1 MMNSKS
7 IVSERILAALIVGAL
22 LLTPALAFAKKRVV
36 VIEFTG
42 TKGDDFTE
50 AVADVIEE
58 DHSVVSGDRYNRT
71 ADRMDAAKPTDENV
85 AKVSARMNVDGVV
98 VGSVKRRGSRYQVK
112 VMLREG
118 RSGEFVKTVT
128 ITTRRT
134 RLTNADK
141 RKLRKELLGAIEDLP
156 PVVTIEDIDDD
167 EEEILDEDDELDEG
181 FVDEPL
187 DDDDRDRDKDDD
199 DRDRK
204 DDDDLDISAERKAD
218 LMARGRGLVIAG
230 GASFLQRK
238 LSFSYEASLGLD
250 APQGYSGKFVAG
262 GYVTGELYPQAFN
275 LKNEGKSRNIGITGV
290 YDQVLQID
298 SRLTYEEGGMDMIAV
313 LPTEQVRYGVG
324 VVYRHNFGD
333 SPMKPTVKGSIRYN
347 RFRFTIDKTAAPDNV
362 IVDIPNTDYTYID
375 PGLAV
380 IYPISP
386 ELALL
391 ADARFIFVTSVG
403 EMQQEDQYGA
413 ATVTGVD
420 ADAGVR
426 YMINE
431 RASVLAGVHY
441 IRIAY
446 AFDGTGALTNNRDGN
461 PDDQDVFGALDSY
474 LGGYAML
481 GYVF

>member
-1 MMNSKS
+1 MNSRS
-7 IVSERILAALIVGAL
+7 IASERILAALIFGAL
-22 LLTPALAFAKKRVV
+22 LLAPALASAKKRVV

-42 TKGDDFTE
+42 KRGPGFTR
-50 AVADVIEE
+50 AVAEIIGEK
-58 DHSVVSGDRYNRT
+58 HSVVPGERFDRT
-71 ADRMDAAKPTDENV
+71 ADRMDAAKPTDDNV
-85 AKVSARMNVDGVV
+85 ARVSARMNVDGVV
-98 VGSVKRRGSRYQVK
+98 IGSVKRQRGRYVIK

-128 ITTRRT
+128 ITPRRL
-134 RLTNADK
+134 RLTRADE
-141 RKLRKELLGAIEDLP
+141 RKLRRELLGAIDDLP
-156 PVVTIEDIDDD
+156 PVVTIEDIEDD
-167 EEEILDEDDELDEG
+167 EEEIIEEDEDLDEG
-181 FVDEPL
+181 FVDESDEDEGDRAGDE
-187 DDDDRDRDKDDD
+187 DDADEQ
-199 DRDRK
+199 
-204 DDDDLDISAERKAD
+204 DDDDLGISAERKAD
-218 LMARGRGLVIAG
+218 LMARGRGLIIAG

-275 LKNEGKSRNIGITGV
+275 LKNKGKGRNIGITGV

-298 SRLTYEEGGMDMIAV
+298 SRLTYEEGGMEMIAV

-324 VVYRHNFGD
+324 VVYRHNLGN
-333 SPMKPTVKGSIRYN
+333 SPTKPTIKASVRYN
-347 RFRFTIDKTAAPDNV
+347 RFKFTIDKSAAPENV

-375 PGLAV
+375 PGLAI
-380 IYPISP
+380 IYPMS
-386 ELALL
+386 EKLALQ

-413 ATVTGVD
+413 ASVTGVD
-420 ADAGVR
+420 ADAGFR
-426 YMINE
+426 YMLND
-431 RASVLAGVHY
+431 RASLVAGAHY

-446 AFDGTGALTNNRDGN
+446 VFDGTGDLTTMRDAD
-461 PDDQDVFGALDSY
+461 PEQDVFGALDSY